1 MAEPVLF
8 MKNLASD
15 SEATT
20 LRLGHKRF
28 SFFFSPEA
36 AQEILTKRA
45 QIYVQNRMVFDRIQ
59 PVTGKKGLVQLTGLE
74 SQQARAK
81 SRPMFMSAGLDSA
94 RLVIESYCD
103 DLILCFGESATVDI
117 TEEMTALILR
127 TAIRIFLG
135 IDSKELVSQ
144 IGTKFLRLNHL
155 CGLRMRSLLPAPLSL
170 PTPTNLEIKSLQA
183 EIRFLIE
190 REVVSSAEF
199 GVPKVFHGDPNRI
212 DHCMTFLFAGHET
225 TAASLAFSLLLLA
238 QYQKYQDPI
247 ANGDDETAT
256 AVYKESLRLYPPAY
270 MLARQ
275 ASADDQLQGV
285 SIKRGD
291 QVILGITELHRN
303 NRHFDGADQFFP
315 ERFFGKLQHPFSFL
329 PFGAGGKSCVG
340 ERLAYLEAGIV
351 LKKLCQKYRISASPA
366 PIQAEPLIT
375 LHPLRGQTVRFQAR
389 DREAHV

>member
-1 MAEPVLF
+1 
-8 MKNLASD
+8 
-15 SEATT
+15 
-20 LRLGHKRF
+20 
-28 SFFFSPEA
+28 
-36 AQEILTKRA
+36 
-45 QIYVQNRMVFDRIQ
+45 
-59 PVTGKKGLVQLTGLE
+59 
-74 SQQARAK
+74 
-81 SRPMFMSAGLDSA
+81 
-94 RLVIESYCD
+94 VIESYCD